1 MCQAQPNQGSGIFL
15 QEQISYTPE
24 LFLCDD
30 RTPGEQKIKYM
41 KTTMKKKVLI
51 PILAISILLVG
62 SGFVKSDFFE
72 IAKQIEIFTTLFKEL
87 NMNYVD
93 ETNPAELMDTAIKN
107 MLDDL
112 DPYTKFLN
120 EQDVEEYRINNAGE
134 YSGIGATVRSY
145 KDKLLII
152 EPYKDY
158 PADKAGL
165 KAGDEVIKIG
175 EISVS
180 DFDDNASEL
189 LKGANNTSVAVTYK
203 RQGETKTTTITR
215 GAVEVDAVPFY
226 NMVDDK
232 TGYIV
237 LAKFNEKASG
247 QTKDA
252 LLDLKGKGAEKIIL
266 DLRGNP
272 GGLLSEA
279 INVTNLF
286 VDKDELIVTTKSK
299 VKKFNR
305 EYKTKNRAVDTE
317 IPLVVLVN
325 GSSASA
331 SEIVSG
337 SLQDLDRAV
346 VMGARSFGKGLVQ
359 RPMKL
364 TYGTQLKVTI
374 SRYFTPS
381 GRCIQSL
388 DYWNRDENN
397 NAVRNTD
404 FNEFKTR
411 NGRPVQDGGGVLP
424 DIEITA
430 VQANPLTTALLNNNV
445 IFDYATDYYY
455 NNPLQD
461 LGSFDFND
469 SDFRKFKV
477 FVSASDFSFETKT
490 EKVLK
495 DAMTNR
501 EEVIFNETIE
511 MDFKTLLK
519 DIENSKT
526 TALETHQKEIQSKLE
541 DEIVKRY
548 FYREGLY
555 NYYLKNDDAILAATE
570 LLGNS
575 SKYDDILK

>member
-1 MCQAQPNQGSGIFL
+1 MNKL
-15 QEQISYTPE
+15 
-24 LFLCDD
+24 L
-30 RTPGEQKIKYM
+30 
-41 KTTMKKKVLI
+41 KKKVLI
-51 PILAISILLVG
+51 PAFAVVILVTASSFKG
-62 SGFVKSDFFE
+62 DFFE

-107 MLDDL
+107 MLDEL

-120 EQDVEEYRINNAGE
+120 EQDVEAYKINNAGE

-145 KDKLLII
+145 KDKLVII
-152 EPYKDY
+152 EPYKGY

-165 KAGDEVIKIG
+165 KAGDQIIKIG
-175 EISVS
+175 DINIT
-180 DFDDNASEL
+180 DFDDNGSEL
-189 LKGANNTSVAVTYK
+189 LKGANNTSVTVTYL
-203 RQGETKTTTITR
+203 RQGATKTSTITR
-215 GAVEVDAVPFY
+215 AGVEVDAVPFY
-226 NMVDDK
+226 KMVDEK

-237 LAKFNEKASG
+237 LAKFNAKASG
-247 QTKDA
+247 QTKSA
-252 LLDLKGKGAEKIIL
+252 LIDLQGKGAEKIIL

-286 VDKDELIVTTKSK
+286 VDKGELIVTTKSK

-305 EYKTKNRAVDTE
+305 EYKTKNKAVDTE

-359 RPMKL
+359 RPLRL

-397 NAVRNTD
+397 NAIRNTN
-404 FNEFKTR
+404 FTEFKTK
-411 NGRPVQDGGGVLP
+411 NGRKVEDGGGVLP
-424 DIEITA
+424 DIEIDA
-430 VQANPLTTALLNNNV
+430 VKANPLTTALLNNNV
-445 IFDYATDYYY
+445 IFDFATDYYY
-455 NNPLQD
+455 KNQIAD
-461 LGSFDFND
+461 VSSFQFSDTDFQN
-469 SDFRKFKV
+469 FKT
-477 FVSASDFSFETKT
+477 FVSKSNFSFETKT
-490 EKVLK
+490 EKAIK
-495 DAMTNR
+495 EAMSAKEDA
-501 EEVIFNETIE
+501 IFNAAVEE
-511 MDFKTLLK
+511 DFKTLLL
-519 DIENSKT
+519 DIEKSKT
-526 TALETHQKEIQSKLE
+526 KALETHKKEIQSKLE

-555 NYYLKNDDAILAATE
+555 DYYLQNDDAILAATE
-570 LLGNS
+570 LLENTE
-575 SKYDDILK
+575 KYKEILR

>member
-1 MCQAQPNQGSGIFL
+1 
-15 QEQISYTPE
+15 
-24 LFLCDD
+24 
-30 RTPGEQKIKYM
+30 M
-41 KTTMKKKVLI
+41 KKLLKKKVLV
-51 PILAISILLVG
+51 PVFAVLILVTG
-62 SGFVKSDFFE
+62 SSFKSDFFE

-107 MLDDL
+107 MLGEL

-120 EQDVEEYRINNAGE
+120 EQDVEAYKINNAGE

-145 KDKLLII
+145 EDKLVII
-152 EPYKDY
+152 EPYQNY

-165 KAGDEVIKIG
+165 KAGDEIIKIG
-175 EISVS
+175 DINIT
-180 DFDDNASEL
+180 DFDDNAGEL
-189 LKGANNTSVAVTYK
+189 LKGANNTSVTVTFK
-203 RQGETKTTTITR
+203 RQGETKTAAITR
-215 GAVEVDAVPFY
+215 AGVEVDAVPFY
-226 NMVDDK
+226 KMAANN

-237 LAKFNEKASG
+237 LAKFNAKASS
-247 QTKDA
+247 QTKAA

-286 VDKDELIVTTKSK
+286 VDKGQLIVTTKSK

-305 EYKTKNRAVDTE
+305 EYKTKNKAVDTE

-359 RPMKL
+359 RPLRL

-397 NAVRNTD
+397 EAVRNTT
-404 FNEFKTR
+404 FNEFKTK
-411 NGRPVQDGGGVLP
+411 NGRKVEDGGGVMP
-424 DIEITA
+424 DIEVAA
-430 VQANPLTTALLNNNV
+430 VKANPLTTALLNNSV
-445 IFDYATDYYY
+445 IFDFATEYYY
-455 NNPLQD
+455 KNTTQNP
-461 LGSFDFND
+461 
-469 SDFRKFKV
+469 SDFKFTDTDFQNFKT
-477 FVSASDFSFETKT
+477 FVSKSNFSFETKT
-490 EKVLK
+490 EKAIK
-495 DAMTNR
+495 AAMAQK
-501 EEVIFNETIE
+501 EEVIFNSAVEA
-511 MDFKTLLK
+511 DFKTLLL
-519 DIENSKT
+519 DIDKSKIA
-526 TALETHQKEIQSKLE
+526 ALETHQKEIRSKLE

-548 FYREGLY
+548 AYREGLY
-555 NYYLKNDDAILAATE
+555 EYYLQHDDAILAATE
-570 LLGNS
+570 LLSNTAQYSG
-575 SKYDDILK
+575 ILR

>member
-1 MCQAQPNQGSGIFL
+1 MNKLVS
-15 QEQISYTPE
+15 
-24 LFLCDD
+24 
-30 RTPGEQKIKYM
+30 
-41 KTTMKKKVLI
+41 KKVLI
-51 PILAISILLVG
+51 PIFAVVFLVAG
-62 SGFVKSDFFE
+62 SSFKSDFFE

-93 ETNPAELMDTAIKN
+93 ETNPAELMDTAIKH

-120 EQDVEEYRINNAGE
+120 EQDVEAYKINNAGE
-134 YSGIGATVRSY
+134 YSGIGSTVRSY
-145 KDKLLII
+145 DDKLVII

-165 KAGDEVIKIG
+165 KPGDEIIKIG
-175 EISVS
+175 DIKIS

-189 LKGANNTSVAVTYK
+189 LKGANNTTVEVTYK

-215 GAVEVDAVPFY
+215 AAVEVDAVPY
-226 NMVDDK
+226 YQMVNEK

-237 LAKFNEKASG
+237 LTKFNAKASS
-247 QTKDA
+247 QTKAA
-252 LLDLKGKGAEKIIL
+252 LIDLKGQGAEKIIL

-286 VDKDELIVTTKSK
+286 VKKGELIVTTKSK

-305 EYKTKNRAVDTE
+305 EYKTKNKAVDTE

-325 GSSASA
+325 GNSASA

-337 SLQDLDRAV
+337 SIQDLDRGV

-359 RPMKL
+359 RPLKL

-388 DYWNRDENN
+388 DYWNRDEDNK
-397 NAVRNTD
+397 AVRNTT

-411 NGRPVQDGGGVLP
+411 NGRKVQDGGGVLP
-424 DIEITA
+424 DVEIAATKS
-430 VQANPLTTALLNNNV
+430 NSLTNALVGNHV
-445 IFDYATDYYY
+445 IFDFATDYYY
-455 NNPLQD
+455 KNQLNSID
-461 LGSFDFND
+461 DFKFST
-469 SDFRKFKV
+469 SDFQSFKN
-477 FVSASDFSFETKT
+477 FVSKSDFSFETKAEIAIKEAMATKDEVVFNSNVDT
-490 EKVLK
+490 EFKSLL
-495 DAMTNR
+495 A
-501 EEVIFNETIE
+501 TIE
-511 MDFKTLLK
+511 K
-519 DIENSKT
+519 SKT
-526 TALETHQKEIQSKLE
+526 EALEIHKKEIQTKLE
-541 DEIVKRY
+541 DEIVRRY
-548 FYREGLY
+548 FYRDGLY
-555 NYYLKNDDAILAATE
+555 TYYLKNDDAILAATE
-570 LLGNS
+570 LLENS
-575 SKYDDILK
+575 SAYTNILK

>member
-1 MCQAQPNQGSGIFL
+1 MSSTLKKRILIPVIAV
-15 QEQISYTPE
+15 
-24 LFLCDD
+24 LFLA
-30 RTPGEQKIKYM
+30 M
-41 KTTMKKKVLI
+41 
-51 PILAISILLVG
+51 G
-62 SGFVKSDFFE
+62 SSFKSDFFE

-134 YSGIGATVRSY
+134 YSGIGATVRSF

-165 KAGDEVIKIG
+165 RAGDEIIQIGDIK
-175 EISVS
+175 VS

-189 LKGANNTSVAVTYK
+189 LKGANNTSVAVTFK
-203 RQGETKTTTITR
+203 RQGETKTATITR

-247 QTKDA
+247 QTKEA
-252 LLDLKGKGAEKIIL
+252 LLDLKGKGAEQLIL

-286 VDKDELIVTTKSK
+286 VPKGELIVTTKSK

-305 EYKTKNRAVDTE
+305 EYKTKNKAVDTE

-388 DYWNRDENN
+388 DYWNRDANN
-397 NAVRNTD
+397 KAVRNTT
-404 FNEFKTR
+404 FNDFKTR

-424 DIEITA
+424 DIEIAA
-430 VQANPLTTALLNNNV
+430 VKANPLTAALMNNNI
-445 IFDYATDYYY
+445 IFDFATDYYY
-455 NNPLQD
+455 NNTVADVKAFEFTPANFQQ
-461 LGSFDFND
+461 
-469 SDFRKFKV
+469 FKT
-477 FVSASDFSFETKT
+477 FVSDSDFSFETKT

-495 DAMTNR
+495 EVMTNR
-501 EEVIFNETIE
+501 EEVIFNEAIE
-511 MDFKTLLK
+511 TDFKNLLA
-519 DIENSKT
+519 DIEDSKA

-555 NYYLKNDDAILAATE
+555 NYYLTNDDAILAATE
-570 LLGNS
+570 LLGNT
-575 SKYDDILK
+575 SKYTGILQ

>member
-1 MCQAQPNQGSGIFL
+1 MNTL
-15 QEQISYTPE
+15 
-24 LFLCDD
+24 L
-30 RTPGEQKIKYM
+30 
-41 KTTMKKKVLI
+41 KKKVLI
-51 PILAISILLVG
+51 PVFAVIILVAG
-62 SGFVKSDFFE
+62 SSFSAMKSDFFE

-107 MLDDL
+107 MLDEL

-120 EQDVEEYRINNAGE
+120 EQDVEAYKINNAGE
-134 YSGIGATVRSY
+134 YSGIGATVRSF
-145 KDKLLII
+145 KDKLVII
-152 EPYKDY
+152 EPFKDY

-165 KAGDEVIKIG
+165 KAGDQIVKIG
-175 EISVS
+175 DINIA
-180 DFDDNASEL
+180 DYDDNGSEL
-189 LKGANNTSVAVTYK
+189 LKGANNTSVMVTYK
-203 RQGETKTTTITR
+203 RQDEIKTATITR
-215 GAVEVDAVPFY
+215 AGVEVDAVPFY
-226 NMVDDK
+226 KMVDDK

-237 LAKFNEKASG
+237 LAKFNAKASS
-247 QTKDA
+247 QTKAA
-252 LLDLKGKGAEKIIL
+252 LIDLKGSGAEQIIL

-286 VDKDELIVTTKSK
+286 IDKGELIVTTKSK

-305 EYKTKNRAVDTE
+305 EYKTKNKAVDTE

-359 RPMKL
+359 RPMRL

-397 NAVRNTD
+397 KAVRNTT

-411 NGRPVQDGGGVLP
+411 NGRKVEDGGGVLP
-424 DIEITA
+424 EIEIEA
-430 VQANPLTTALLNNNV
+430 VKANPLTTALLNNNV
-445 IFDYATDYYY
+445 IFDFATNYYY
-455 NNPLQD
+455 KNQLED
-461 LGSFDFND
+461 IS
-469 SDFRKFKV
+469 KFKFTDTDFQDFKN
-477 FVSASDFSFETKT
+477 FVSKSNFSFETKT
-490 EKVLK
+490 EKDIKKAMNNKEGDLF
-495 DAMTNR
+495 DAA
-501 EEVIFNETIE
+501 VAD
-511 MDFKTLLK
+511 DFKTLLL
-519 DIENSKT
+519 DIEKSKT
-526 TALETHQKEIQSKLE
+526 AALSTYQKEIQNKLE

-548 FYREGLY
+548 LYREGLY
-555 NYYLKNDDAILAATE
+555 EYYLLNDDAILAATE

-575 SKYDDILK
+575 SKYQDILK

>member
-1 MCQAQPNQGSGIFL
+1 MKTILKKRILIPVLAV
-15 QEQISYTPE
+15 T
-24 LFLCDD
+24 LFL
-30 RTPGEQKIKYM
+30 
-41 KTTMKKKVLI
+41 
-51 PILAISILLVG
+51 AG
-62 SGFVKSDFFE
+62 SSFVKSDFFE

-120 EQDVEEYRINNAGE
+120 EQDVETYRINNTGE
-134 YSGIGATVRSY
+134 YSGIGALVRTFE
-145 KDKLLII
+145 DKLLIV

-165 KAGDEVIKIG
+165 KAGDEILKIG
-175 EISVS
+175 DIEVA
-180 DFDDNASEL
+180 DFKDNASEL
-189 LKGANNTSVAVTYK
+189 LKGANDTSVEVTYT

-226 NMVDDK
+226 QMIGDK

-237 LAKFNEKASG
+237 LSKFNAKASSE
-247 QTKDA
+247 TKAA
-252 LLDLKGKGAEKIIL
+252 LIDLKGKGAEKIIL
-266 DLRGNP
+266 DLRDNP

-286 VDKDELIVTTKSK
+286 VDKGELIVTTKSK
-299 VKKFNR
+299 VKKFNS
-305 EYKTKNRAVDTE
+305 EYRTRNKPVDTE

-337 SLQDLDRAV
+337 GLQDLDRAV
-346 VMGARSFGKGLVQ
+346 IMGARSYGKGLVQ
-359 RPMKL
+359 RPLKL

-374 SRYFTPS
+374 SRYYTPS

-388 DYWNRDENN
+388 DYWHRDEEG
-397 NAVRNTD
+397 NAVQKSYND
-404 FNEFKTR
+404 FTTR
-411 NGRPVQDGGGVLP
+411 NGRKVQDGGGVLP
-424 DIEITA
+424 DIEITSA
-430 VQANPLTTALLNNNV
+430 KANELTTALLNNHV
-445 IFDYATDYYY
+445 IFDYATEYYY
-455 NNPLQD
+455 NHQVQGLDNFKF
-461 LGSFDFND
+461 SEND
-469 SDFRKFKV
+469 YQEFKGY
-477 FVSASDFSFETKT
+477 VSQSDFSYETET

-495 DAMTNR
+495 KAMTDR
-501 EEVIFNETIE
+501 EEVIFNEAIE
-511 MDFKTLLK
+511 NDFKTLLL
-519 DIENSKT
+519 DIEKSKV
-526 TALETHQKEIQSKLE
+526 TALEGFQKEIQQKLE

-555 NYYLKNDDAILAATE
+555 DYYIKNDETILAATG
-570 LLGNS
+570 LLGDEG
-575 SKYDDILK
+575 KYLGILK